1 MGKRGSTI
9 PIARWW
15 YEAAAREMRRPIWK
29 AKPDDEP
36 GALTMSRLAEMVA
49 DSVANVSRCLSGD
62 IPSLHLSVAISDVLR
77 IPRPAYIPQTEQEA
91 LAIHG
96 ALQLRAADAAI
107 RDIDRE
113 LEVLRPGKR
122 ARKP

>member
-1 MGKRGSTI
+1 MGKRGTTI

-15 YEAAAREMRRPIWK
+15 YEAATREMKRPIWK
-29 AKPDDEP
+29 ASDDEP
-36 GALTMSRLAEMVA
+36 GPLSMSRLAEMVH

-62 IPSLHLSVAISDVLR
+62 IPSLHLSVAISDALR
-77 IPRPAYIPQTEQEA
+77 VPRPVYLPQTEQEA

-96 ALQLRAADAAI
+96 ALQLRVSDTAI
-107 RDIDRE
+107 RDIDRGIE
-113 LEVLRPGKR
+113 ASRPGKR